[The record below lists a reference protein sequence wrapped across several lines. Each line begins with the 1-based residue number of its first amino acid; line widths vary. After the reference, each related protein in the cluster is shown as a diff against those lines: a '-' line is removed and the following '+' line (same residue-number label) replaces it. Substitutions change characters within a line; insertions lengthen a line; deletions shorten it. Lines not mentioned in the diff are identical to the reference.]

1 VTRAVSLVALA
12 LCGCASAANVAVLR
26 TDDAPARAATDPA
39 EVQVVAA
46 TGTAGCIPLGR
57 VGVTVARPSPA
68 QAPRFGAV
76 RNLVLAAARL
86 GAGEVRD
93 LRYEDSADALV
104 WTSLTALACARPSP
118 EPLLGSPN
126 SPSGLPRLPR

>member
-1 VTRAVSLVALA
+1 VTRAWSLAALA

-26 TDDAPARAATDPA
+26 TGDAPARAATDPA
-39 EVQVVAA
+39 EVQVVAM

-68 QAPRFGAV
+68 NAPRFDAV
-76 RNLVLAAARL
+76 RNLRIAAARL
-86 GAGEVRD
+86 GADEVRD

-104 WTSLTALACARPSP
+104 WTSVTALACARAPAEAPTRLP
-118 EPLLGSPN
+118 EP
-126 SPSGLPRLPR
+126 PRQAP